1 MRIGVMLRALVERGG
16 IRVYAMDILK
26 NLLEIDKNNQYI
38 LFYQGKKTK
47 TSFSGYP
54 NVEEQWINVP
64 YKILW
69 DQVFIPFFAVR
80 ARIDLL
86 FNPKFSVPFISP
98 CKIVMVLHG
107 TQNYVYPEF
116 YKPRDVLY
124 LKLMMPLYLGRAA
137 KTIVVSEKSKEDI
150 VKFTGVNKSKVI
162 VVHLAAEDIFNEAV
176 DPVFVERVKAKYDL
190 PSRYILHVGVI
201 YPGKNIERVI
211 QVFAKI
217 AKKFPHKLVLAGG
230 FKWREDRVF
239 NLIERLDL
247 KDKIIMVKWISHSE
261 LRVFY
266 NLADL
271 LIFPSFYESFGMPV
285 LEAMA
290 CGCPV
295 VTSSTGSM
303 PEIVEDAALMVDPTN
318 VDQIYRAMVRVLED
332 RALKAKLIRAGL
344 ARFKKFSWEKSARE
358 TLSVFKEIV
367 EEKEIFERK

>member
-16 IRVYAMDILK
+16 ISVYTMNILK

-38 LFYQGKKTK
+38 LFYQGKKRK

-69 DQVFIPFFAVR
+69 DQVFIPFLAVR
-80 ARIDLL
+80 AGIDLL

-98 CKIVMVLHG
+98 GKIVMVLHG

-116 YKPRDVLY
+116 YKLRDVLY
-124 LKLMMPLYLGRAA
+124 LKLMMPLYLRKAT

-162 VVHLAAEDIFNEAV
+162 VVHLAAEDIFNESV

-190 PSRYILHVGVI
+190 PSPYILHVGVI

-230 FKWREDRVF
+230 FKWRDDSVF
-239 NLIERLDL
+239 NLIEKLNL

-358 TLSVFKEIV
+358 TLSVFKEMV

>member
-16 IRVYAMDILK
+16 IRLYTMNILK
-26 NLLEIDKNNQYI
+26 NLLKIDKNNQYI
-38 LFYQGKKTK
+38 LFYQGKKRK

-69 DQVFIPFFAVR
+69 DQVFIPFLAVR

-107 TQNYVYPEF
+107 TQNYLYPEF
-116 YKPRDVLY
+116 YKLRDVLY
-124 LKLMMPLYLGRAA
+124 LKLMMPLYLWKAT

-162 VVHLAAEDIFNEAV
+162 VVHLAAEDIFNESV
-176 DPVFVERVKAKYDL
+176 DPVFMERVKAKYDL
-190 PSRYILHVGVI
+190 PSQYILHVGVI

-211 QVFAKI
+211 QVFAKV
-217 AKKFPHKLVLAGG
+217 AKKCPHKLVLAGG
-230 FKWREDRVF
+230 FKWRYDRVF
-239 NLIERLDL
+239 NLIEKLNL
-247 KDKIIMVKWISHSE
+247 KDKVILVKWIPHSD

-285 LEAMA
+285 LEAMG

-318 VDQIYRAMVRVLED
+318 VDEIYRAIVRVLED
-332 RALKAKLIRAGL
+332 KALRAKLIRAGL

-367 EEKEIFERK
+367 EQKEIFKRK